1 MSAVGSSEVA
11 VDRNSLRC
19 RLQRVK
25 RIFNRAIRAITRSEF
40 SARVDAIHVAS
51 RATMARMSAEGK
63 GWEGLKGNVSLL
75 GLRMDSGS
83 RAKRVFG
90 GRR

>member
-1 MSAVGSSEVA
+1 
-11 VDRNSLRC
+11 
-19 RLQRVK
+19 
-25 RIFNRAIRAITRSEF
+25 
-40 SARVDAIHVAS
+40 
-51 RATMARMSAEGK
+51 MARMSAEGK